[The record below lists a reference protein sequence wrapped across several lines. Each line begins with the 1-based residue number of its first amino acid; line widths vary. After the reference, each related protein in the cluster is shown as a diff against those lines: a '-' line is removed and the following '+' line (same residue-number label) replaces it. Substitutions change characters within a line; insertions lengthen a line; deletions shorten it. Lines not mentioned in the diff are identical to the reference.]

1 MIHEITKMIQ
11 NINDYHTPL
20 GKVGL
25 TLDAIGVA
33 LSVSFY
39 GFGLGELVN
48 QIFPPIILV
57 LTAISIT
64 TTVVFKC
71 AHEYREWKKRKQNAK
86 K

>member
-39 GFGLGELVN
+39 GLGLGEFVN

-57 LTAISIT
+57 LTTISIT

-71 AHEYREWKKRKQNAK
+71 AHEYRGWKKRKLERK
-86 K
+86 